1 MESGLVKQTPDTNA
15 PPTLDA
21 IEPTGTIECRLFLII
36 NRHQLVIGEVAGR
49 GDGAA
54 KGEPPG
60 PCIQWTRRIG
70 DPACGGESVSG
81 VAAHLAR
88 AGEAPPDARQIQ
100 DTLGELLSWPER
112 RTGQEQGTE
121 IQGLSPSGNI
131 AFAQP
136 FGARKH

>member
-21 IEPTGTIECRLFLII
+21 IEPTGTIECRLFLIM

-60 PCIQWTRRIG
+60 LCIQGAGRIG
-70 DPACGGESVSG
+70 DPACGGKRDCSV
-81 VAAHLAR
+81 ADHLAR
-88 AGEAPPDARQIQ
+88 AGEAPPGARQSQ

-112 RTGQEQGTE
+112 RNGPQQATV
-121 IQGLSPSGNI
+121 
-131 AFAQP
+131 
-136 FGARKH
+136 